1 MRKYQLITNVLKSEN
16 MSSKIFKKL
25 VKTAYKPILSKTAI
39 EQKEELLS
47 KYFGTVWMNKD
58 EKWPCLDDDEKIPAL
73 CVLQLNIS
81 TLPDEYKNKLGGSGL
96 LQFFYQYNGGRYGS
110 DSLVRKITNF
120 ENGSFVSQPLESG
133 IDKYK
138 EKTIVEWKATK
149 DYPHQQ
155 DVYEGDDVEK
165 ILDGEEY
172 DLDELIEL
180 TEEYDCIQGDKLG
193 GWPFY
198 SQGVENLGTFIFQ
211 IDAGCFYDGKKFP
224 ANAKELFAGDGTGHI
239 FIEEF
244 EWLEDSEKLDKEENI
259 YVFNW
264 ACG

>member
-1 MRKYQLITNVLKSEN
+1 
-16 MSSKIFKKL
+16 MSAEIFKKL
-25 VKTAYKPILSKTAI
+25 VKTAYKPVLSKELI

-47 KYFGTVWMNKD
+47 KYFGTVWINAD

-96 LQFFYQYNGGRYGS
+96 LQFFYQYNEGRYGS

-120 ENGSFVSQPLESG
+120 ENGSFVPQPLESG
-133 IDKYK
+133 VKNYK
-138 EKTIVEWKATK
+138 EKTIIDWKPTK

-155 DVYEGDDVEK
+155 DLYEKENVEG
-165 ILDGEEY
+165 ILAGEDY
-172 DLDELIEL
+172 DIEELMEL
-180 TEEYDCIQGDKLG
+180 TEEYHCIQGDKLG

-198 SQGVENLGTFIFQ
+198 TQGVENFGEFIFQ

-224 ANAKELFAGDGTGHI
+224 ANAKELFASDGTGHI
-239 FIEEF
+239 FIERFGEF
-244 EWLEDSEKLDKEENI
+244 ENVVESNEED

>member
-1 MRKYQLITNVLKSEN
+1 
-16 MSSKIFKKL
+16 MSSKILKKL
-25 VKTAYKPILSKTAI
+25 VKTTYKPVLSKVVV

-47 KYFGTVWMNKD
+47 KYFGTVWMEKD
-58 EKWPCLDDDEKIPAL
+58 EQWPCLDDAGKMPAL

-96 LQFFYQYNGGRYGS
+96 LQFFYQYNDGAYGS

-120 ENGSFVSQPLESG
+120 ENGGFVSQPLESG
-133 IDKYK
+133 AKQYK
-138 EKTIVEWKATK
+138 EKTIIDWKSTK
-149 DYPHQQ
+149 DYPHPQEFEES
-155 DVYEGDDVEK
+155 DEIEEILEGED
-165 ILDGEEY
+165 Y
-172 DLDELIEL
+172 DLDELLEL
-180 TEEYDCIQGDKLG
+180 TEEYNCIQGDKLG

-198 SQGVENLGTFIFQ
+198 TQGVENFGNFIFQ

-244 EWLEDSEKLDKEENI
+244 GEFESSEELADEDV